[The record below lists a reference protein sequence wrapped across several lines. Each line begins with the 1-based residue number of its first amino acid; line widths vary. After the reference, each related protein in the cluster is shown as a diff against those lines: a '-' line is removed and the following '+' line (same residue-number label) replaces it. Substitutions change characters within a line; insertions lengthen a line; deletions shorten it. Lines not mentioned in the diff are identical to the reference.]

1 MSDRG
6 SLHVSSPTRVG
17 LKWNTA
23 AVAGSAFIALLL
35 SAAFLLQYVAPAG
48 RQSAAMTNAR
58 LFDFTNVFPVHLT
71 FTPAQW
77 EAMEPKG
84 GFAAFGPPGFGGPP
98 GNPGEPPNPPGASG
112 APRFPGRRG
121 PLGFGPAM
129 FFAPLF
135 LTGDADGDGQLSAA
149 EFGALSDQWFS
160 SWDTNDAGTLDLAKI
175 RTGLNLATPGPGQF
189 NPGGGGPGFRGM
201 DGPRGGGPAGGGPG
215 GGPPGNML
223 LGAEGKR
230 NGLASAMGIEFPS
243 VVADLEFDGAPYP
256 SVSVRYKGNGTFMS
270 SRHTPKRSMKID
282 LNDHVPGRHLQ
293 GATKL
298 NLHTCVTDPSWM
310 NEVLAHKLF
319 RDAGVPAPR
328 TAYARV
334 EVTVPGKYQH
344 QYLGLYSIV
353 ENVDNR
359 FAQDR
364 FGTKKG
370 ALFKPVT
377 RQLFEDLGED
387 WAAYR
392 QVYDPKTPV
401 SDAETSR
408 VIAFSQLVSHASEA
422 EFAARLGEFL
432 DLDAFARFMA
442 VTTWL
447 STMDSILGVGQNFY
461 VYLHPKTGQFCFI
474 PWDLDH
480 AFGQFPMVGTQEQ
493 RENLSILKPWDGS
506 ILFLDRVFRVPAFK
520 QRYLDTLSAF
530 QRTIFQPERIQAQV
544 DQLQPIL
551 RPAIQE
557 ESESLVSPFDR
568 VTRGQPPQPSSPSGF
583 GPPAGFGQI
592 VQPIKPFVSA
602 RAKSVADQLAGRSD
616 GMQATRGGPFGG
628 PGGPG
633 GPGGGGPRGPGGP
646 GGFADFGPG
655 TFLGPALFNAL
666 DIDKSGDATRAELQ
680 ETLQAWFRA
689 WDTDGQPGLTEAELR
704 AGIDQDLAPTRGG
717 MPGFG
722 PPPGGFGPP
731 P

>member
-6 SLHVSSPTRVG
+6 SLRVSFPTRVG
-17 LKWNTA
+17 VNWNAA
-23 AVAGSAFIALLL
+23 AVIAGSVFIALLL
-35 SAAFLLQYVAPAG
+35 CAAFLLQYVAPAG
-48 RQSAAMTNAR
+48 RQSAAMANAR
-58 LFDFTNVFPVHLT
+58 LFEFTNVFLVHLT
-71 FTPAQW
+71 FSPDQW

-84 GFAAFGPPGFGGPP
+84 GFASFGPPGFGGPP
-98 GNPGEPPNPPGASG
+98 GDSREPPNSPGGPGAL
-112 APRFPGRRG
+112 RFPGRRG
-121 PLGFGPAM
+121 PMGFGPSM

-135 LTGDADGDGQLSAA
+135 LKGDTDGDGQLASA
-149 EFGALSDQWFS
+149 EFASLSDEWFS
-160 SWDTNDAGTLDLAKI
+160 AWDTNDAGTLDLAEI
-175 RTGLNLATPGPGQF
+175 RTGLNLATPVPGQF
-189 NPGGGGPGFRGM
+189 DPGGGGPGFRGLE
-201 DGPRGGGPAGGGPG
+201 GARGGGPAGGGPG
-215 GGPPGNML
+215 GGPGNML

-230 NGLASAMGIEFPS
+230 NGLASAMGIEFPTAR
-243 VVADLEFDGAPYP
+243 ADLEFAGAQFPL
-256 SVSVRYKGNGTFMS
+256 VSVRYKGNGTFMS
-270 SRHTPKRSMKID
+270 SRHSLKRSMKID
-282 LNDHVPGRHLQ
+282 LNDHAPGRNIS

-310 NEVLAHKLF
+310 NEVLSHKLF

-334 EVTVPGKYQH
+334 GVSVPGKYQH
-344 QYLGLYSIV
+344 EHLGLYSIV

-377 RQLFEDLGED
+377 RQLFEDLGDD

-392 QVYDPKTPV
+392 QIYDPKTPV
-401 SDAETSR
+401 SVEETGR
-408 VIAFSQLVSHASEA
+408 VIAFSKLVSHASEA

-461 VYLHPKTGQFCFI
+461 LYLHPKTGQFQFI

-480 AFGQFPMVGTQEQ
+480 SFGQFPMVGTQEQ

-506 ILFLDRVFRVPAFK
+506 ILLLDRAFNVPAFK
-520 QRYLDTLSAF
+520 ARYLATMSAF
-530 QRTIFQPERIQAQV
+530 QQTLFKPERIQAQV
-544 DQLQPIL
+544 DQLRAVL
-551 RPAIQE
+551 RPAIEQ
-557 ESESLVSPFDR
+557 ESETLVRQFDR
-568 VTRGQPPQPSSPSGF
+568 VTSGQPPQPSSPSGF
-583 GPPAGFGQI
+583 GPPAGFGPT
-592 VQPIKPFVSA
+592 VQPIKPFVTA
-602 RAKSVADQLAGRSD
+602 RARSVADQLAGKSD

-633 GPGGGGPRGPGGP
+633 GDGPRGPGGP
-646 GGFADFGPG
+646 GGFGGFGPG
-655 TFLGPALFNAL
+655 NFLGPALFGAL
-666 DIDKSGDATRAELQ
+666 DADKSGEATLAEVQ
-680 ETLQAWFRA
+680 EALRAWFRA
-689 WDTDGQPGLTEAELR
+689 WDTDGRPGLTEAELR
-704 AGIDQDLAPTRGG
+704 AGIDRDLAPTRGG